1 MSAFLQ
7 RAMGRLRPK
16 KRKTNS
22 SRAAPAR
29 RAASARDAPVVIFG
43 TGGSGTRAIQVLADR
58 AGYFM
63 GTNLNR
69 PGDSLDIG
77 QFMRRWLNRYLVE
90 SKWVERMWRGSDE
103 AGFGHPR
110 AMATDFR
117 ATIEEHRAAIP
128 DPDAPWGWKAPR
140 TILIFP
146 FVHEIYPAMRAVH
159 LVRDGRDM
167 AYSRNQNQVRA
178 HGRKLL
184 GRADRG
190 LPRPLTSVLFWARV
204 NLAAANY
211 GTRFLGANYL
221 RLRYEDVCADPGGAA
236 VELVEFLDCPA
247 PREEM
252 RQIAAEVVH
261 ASTSIGRWKEQDPA
275 EIAELERVGGDA
287 LTAFGYT

>member
-7 RAMGRLRPK
+7 RAAGRLR
-16 KRKTNS
+16 
-22 SRAAPAR
+22 AAPGRNAAGAR
-29 RAASARDAPVVIFG
+29 GAPVVIFG
-43 TGGSGTRAIQVLADR
+43 TGGSGTRALQVLTDR
-58 AGYFM
+58 AGHFM

-90 SKWVERMWRGSDE
+90 SSWVERMWRASGKG
-103 AGFGHPR
+103 GFGHPR
-110 AMATDFR
+110 TMAADFQ
-117 ATIEEHRAAIP
+117 ATIEDHRAAMD
-128 DPDAPWGWKAPR
+128 DPEAPWGWKAPR
-140 TILIFP
+140 TILMFP
-146 FVHEIYPAMRAVH
+146 FVHEMYPAMRAVH

-184 GRADRG
+184 AKADRE
-190 LPRPLTSVLFWARV
+190 LPPPLTSVIFWARV

-236 VELVEFLDCPA
+236 SELVDFLRCPVS
-247 PREEM
+247 RDEM
-252 RQIAAEVVH
+252 REIAAEVVH
-261 ASTSIGRWKEQDPA
+261 ASASIGRWKERDPA
-275 EIAELERVGGDA
+275 EIAELERVGGEA
-287 LTAFGYT
+287 LRAFGYSRT